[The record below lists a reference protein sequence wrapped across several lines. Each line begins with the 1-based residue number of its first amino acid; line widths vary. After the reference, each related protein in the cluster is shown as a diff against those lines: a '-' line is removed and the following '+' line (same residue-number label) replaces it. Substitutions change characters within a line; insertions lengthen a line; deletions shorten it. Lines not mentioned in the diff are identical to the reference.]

1 MAYGNLAIPKELQTL
16 VVEMEAILNDRPIT
30 YLSSD
35 VRDEL
40 LTPSH
45 LLIGKKNTPLYH
57 IFTLNMSL
65 LIPTMLKRL
74 TMGSK

>member
-30 YLSSD
+30 YLSID
-35 VRDEL
+35 VTDEF

-45 LLIGKKNTPLYH
+45 LLNGKKTRLYT
-57 IFTLNMSL
+57 ISL
-65 LIPTMLKRL
+65 H
-74 TMGSK
+74 